1 MLSSLKL
8 SIMKVNSAQTDI
20 CQNFDCKEANNGVL
34 REIHNILVI
43 TAQFCWFKNKKL
55 YIINLQSEKT
65 LKQEDDKQ
73 SSENEYSKVS
83 KIIENKLEKY

>member
-8 SIMKVNSAQTDI
+8 SIMKVNSTQTDI

-43 TAQFCWFKNKKL
+43 
-55 YIINLQSEKT
+55 I
-65 LKQEDDKQ
+65 
-73 SSENEYSKVS
+73 
-83 KIIENKLEKY
+83 KI